1 MQQSQADD
9 KKMRVIS
16 DYVSGM
22 TDEYAT
28 RMYEK
33 IFVPR
38 KGSIFDRL

>member
-1 MQQSQADD
+1 MC
-9 KKMRVIS
+9 VIS

-22 TDEYAT
+22 TGEYAT
-28 RMYEK
+28 RFYEN